1 MLKLCAGI
9 CCLMGA
15 VVITYIVG
23 SGGAGRS
30 AAIAPAW
37 IYAHY

>member
-1 MLKLCAGI
+1 MLKFCASV

-15 VVITYIVG
+15 VVIFYIVG
-23 SGGAGRS
+23 SGGAGHS
-30 AAIAPAW
+30 GAAAPDW

>member
-15 VVITYIVG
+15 VVIMYIVG
-23 SGGAGRS
+23 SGGGHS
-30 AAIAPAW
+30 GAAAPDW